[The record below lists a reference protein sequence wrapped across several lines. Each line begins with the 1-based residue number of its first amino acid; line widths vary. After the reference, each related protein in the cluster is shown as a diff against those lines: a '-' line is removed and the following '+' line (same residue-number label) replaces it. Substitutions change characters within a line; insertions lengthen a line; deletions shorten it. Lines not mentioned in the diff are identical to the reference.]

1 MFVVIYIPE
10 FFLHA
15 VLRAE
20 AGLEKRPVV
29 LIDAAEKKPLVL
41 QLTVAA
47 RAVGITE
54 GMTPTQALARS
65 TLLQIKPRCAAQEK
79 AATDTLLQC
88 AYSFSPSIESTA
100 DGVCTLDLAGLPN
113 LDHEALASEMVQ
125 RLATLHLPAQVG
137 IGRNPWL
144 ALLAARAARPCCVIK
159 NSTQFLNALPVEAI
173 GPSPETLAILHKWG
187 IHTVGQFV
195 ALGKEPLSTRLGP
208 EALALHERAVASST
222 RPLKLVRPPQIF
234 EETIAFEHEIET
246 IEPLLFI
253 LRRFLEQLLVRL
265 EMMYW
270 VAQELRLRFRFESG
284 DPYEKT
290 FRIPA
295 PTSNVETLF
304 RMLHTHL
311 ETLRTEH
318 PIVALELSATPGRA
332 INHQFG
338 LFESVLRDPNHFTR
352 PLARLTALVGAERI
366 GTPVNEESYKPDA
379 FRIEPVSLEGSAGF
393 QPAVSPTSSRLPLQL
408 PRGPALLRFRPPT
421 PARVQLAQGRPI
433 SVDSDLPS
441 PWGCGTESSAH
452 RTGSTGAGGEGQT
465 GNVHRVHDA
474 RGPWRN
480 SGQWWDKDQWRRE
493 EWDVQASDGRL
504 YRLCHRPDG
513 WFVEG
518 VYD

>member
-1 MFVVIYIPE
+1 MFAVIYIPD

-41 QLTVAA
+41 QLTAAA
-47 RAVGITE
+47 RAVGISE
-54 GMTPTQALARS
+54 GMSPTQALARS

-79 AATDTLLQC
+79 AATDALLQC
-88 AYSFSPSIESTA
+88 AYSFSPNIESTA

-113 LDHEALASEMVQ
+113 LDHEALAGEMVQ

-144 ALLAARAARPCCVIK
+144 ALLAARAARPCCVVK
-159 NSTQFLNALPVEAI
+159 NSTEFLNALPVQSI

-208 EALALHERAVASST
+208 EALALHERAMAGSA

-246 IEPLLFI
+246 IEPVLFI

-338 LFESVLRDPNHFTR
+338 LFESVLRDPNHFHET
-352 PLARLTALVGAERI
+352 LARLSALVGAERI
-366 GTPVNEESYKPDA
+366 GTPVVEESYKPDA
-379 FRIEPVSLEGSAGF
+379 FRIEPVTLE
-393 QPAVSPTSSRLPLQL
+393 QL
-408 PRGPALLRFRPPT
+408 PELPKSNDPLPRSPALHRLRPPT
-421 PARVQLAQGRPI
+421 PARVQLAQDRPASI
-433 SVDSDLPS
+433 D
-441 PWGCGTESSAH
+441 SSAFQ
-452 RTGSTGAGGEGQT
+452 GA
-465 GNVHRVHDA
+465 VHDA

-480 SGQWWDKDQWRRE
+480 SGQWWDKDQWSRE
-493 EWDVQASDGRL
+493 EWDVQASNGRL
-504 YRLCHRPDG
+504 YRLCRRPGG

>member
-1 MFVVIYIPE
+1 MFAVIYVPD
-10 FFLHA
+10 FFLQA

-29 LIDAAEKKPLVL
+29 LIDPGEKKPVVL
-41 QLTVAA
+41 QLTAAA
-47 RAVGITE
+47 RAVGIAE
-54 GMTPTQALARS
+54 GMSPTQALARS

-79 AATDTLLQC
+79 DATDALLQC
-88 AYSFSPSIESTA
+88 AYSFSPNIESTA

-125 RLATLHLPAQVG
+125 RLAMLHLPAQVG

-159 NSTQFLNALPVEAI
+159 NSTEFLNALPVESI
-173 GPSPETLAILHKWG
+173 GPSPETLAVLHKWG
-187 IHTVGQFV
+187 IHTVGRFV

-208 EALALHERAVASST
+208 EALALHERAMAGST

-234 EETIAFEHEIET
+234 EETMAFEHEIET
-246 IEPLLFI
+246 VEPLLFI

-270 VAQELRLRFRFESG
+270 VAQELRLRLRFESG
-284 DPYEKT
+284 EPYEKT

-338 LFESVLRDPNHFTR
+338 LFESVLRDPNHFHET
-352 PLARLTALVGAERI
+352 LARLTGLVGAERV

-379 FRIEPVSLEGSAGF
+379 FRMERVSLDDDEGNR
-393 QPAVSPTSSRLPLQL
+393 SRLEVCDTVPHLREKSALQ
-408 PRGPALLRFRPPT
+408 RGPALHRFR
-421 PARVQLAQGRPI
+421 
-433 SVDSDLPS
+433 
-441 PWGCGTESSAH
+441 
-452 RTGSTGAGGEGQT
+452 
-465 GNVHRVHDA
+465 
-474 RGPWRN
+474 
-480 SGQWWDKDQWRRE
+480 
-493 EWDVQASDGRL
+493 
-504 YRLCHRPDG
+504 
-513 WFVEG
+513 
-518 VYD
+518 

>member
-1 MFVVIYIPE
+1 
-10 FFLHA
+10 
-15 VLRAE
+15 
-20 AGLEKRPVV
+20 
-29 LIDAAEKKPLVL
+29 
-41 QLTVAA
+41 
-47 RAVGITE
+47 
-54 GMTPTQALARS
+54 
-65 TLLQIKPRCAAQEK
+65 
-79 AATDTLLQC
+79 
-88 AYSFSPSIESTA
+88 
-100 DGVCTLDLAGLPN
+100 
-113 LDHEALASEMVQ
+113 
-125 RLATLHLPAQVG
+125 LPAQVG

-144 ALLAARAARPCCVIK
+144 ALLAARAARPCCVVK
-159 NSTQFLNALPVEAI
+159 NSTEFLNALPVESI

-208 EALALHERAVASST
+208 EALALHERAMAGST

-246 IEPLLFI
+246 IEPVLFI

-338 LFESVLRDPNHFTR
+338 LFESVLRDPNHFHET
-352 PLARLTALVGAERI
+352 LARLTALVGAERV
-366 GTPVNEESYKPDA
+366 GTPVNEESHKPDA
-379 FRIEPVSLEGSAGF
+379 FRMEPVSLDDAGRARCPQRAATSDVGHDDSQF
-393 QPAVSPTSSRLPLQL
+393 AAGWGQPALPL
-408 PRGPALLRFRPPT
+408 PRGPALHLFRPPT
-421 PARVQLAQGRPI
+421 PARVQLAHGRPI
-433 SVDSDLPS
+433 SVDSVLPS
-441 PWGCGTESSAH
+441 PAG
-452 RTGSTGAGGEGQT
+452 RGAGGEGQT
-465 GNVHRVHDA
+465 GNVHNT

-480 SGQWWDKDQWRRE
+480 SGQWWDQDQWTRE
-493 EWDVQASDGRL
+493 EWDVQASDGRF
-504 YRLCHRPDG
+504 YRLCCRPDG

>member
-1 MFVVIYIPE
+1 MFAVIYIPD

-29 LIDAAEKKPLVL
+29 LIDATEKKPLVL
-41 QLTVAA
+41 QLTAAA
-47 RAVGITE
+47 RAVGIYE

-65 TLLQIKPRCAAQEK
+65 TLLQIKPRCARQEK
-79 AATDTLLQC
+79 AATDALLQC
-88 AYSFSPSIESTA
+88 AYSFSPNIESTA
-100 DGVCTLDLAGLPN
+100 GGVCTLDLAGLPN
-113 LDHEALASEMVQ
+113 LDHEALVSEMVQ
-125 RLATLHLPAQVG
+125 RLAMLHLPAQVG

-144 ALLAARAARPCCVIK
+144 ALLAARAARPSCVVK
-159 NSTQFLNALPVEAI
+159 NSTEFLNALPVESI
-173 GPSPETLAILHKWG
+173 GPSPETLAILHQWG

-208 EALALHERAVASST
+208 EALALHERALASST

-270 VAQELRLRFRFESG
+270 VAQGLRLRFRFESG

-338 LFESVLRDPNHFTR
+338 LFESVLRDPNHFHET
-352 PLARLTALVGAERI
+352 LARLTALVGSDRV

-379 FRIEPVSLEGSAGF
+379 FRMELVRLEESRSG
-393 QPAVSPTSSRLPLQL
+393 SRLEVCDTADWKSALQ
-408 PRGPALLRFRPPT
+408 RGPALHRLRPPT
-421 PARVQLAQGRPI
+421 PAHVQLAQDRPA
-433 SVDSDLPS
+433 SVDS
-441 PWGCGTESSAH
+441 SAFQ
-452 RTGSTGAGGEGQT
+452 GA
-465 GNVHRVHDA
+465 VHDA

-480 SGQWWDKDQWRRE
+480 SGQWWDKDEWSRE
-493 EWDVQASDGRL
+493 EWDVQASNGSF